1 MQHRDR
7 YSFFDREELL
17 EKIREL
23 HKTIFGHRPDGDMYN
38 ALEIKALE
46 DILSELRGIL
56 IKKFIGGI
64 NIN

>member
-17 EKIREL
+17 EKVRET
-23 HKTIFGHRPDGDMYN
+23 HKQLFGHRPDGDIYN
-38 ALEIKALE
+38 ALRIKALK

-56 IKKFIGGI
+56 IRKTMNG
-64 NIN
+64 

>member
-56 IKKFIGGI
+56 IKKFMRGI

>member
-23 HKTIFGHRPDGDMYN
+23 HKELFGHRPDGKMYN

-46 DILSELRGIL
+46 DVLSELRGIL
-56 IKKFIGGI
+56 IRKCL
-64 NIN
+64 